1 VMAHTAALLH
11 AQVADIKKANEAATK
26 RKARKR
32 NWIQKHG
39 SLTGAEG
46 AEKAAQIAATQQVE
60 EERRQEAAQ
69 SGRGRRA
76 ATRCSKCKELGH
88 NSRTCKK
95 VTLDT
100 AQH

>member
-1 VMAHTAALLH
+1 MVMHTAALLK
-11 AQVADIKKANEAATK
+11 AQVADLKEANQAATK

-32 NWIQKHG
+32 KQIQKHG

-46 AEKAAQIAATQQVE
+46 AELAAQSAAREQLE
-60 EERRQEAAQ
+60 DERRQEAAQ
-69 SGRGRRA
+69 SGQGKRA
-76 ATRCSKCKELGH
+76 KTHCSRCKELGH

-95 VTLDT
+95 DTVDT

>member
-1 VMAHTAALLH
+1 VMGHTAALLR
-11 AQVADIKKANEAATK
+11 ARVADLEKANKAATK
-26 RKARKR
+26 RQARKR

-46 AEKAAQIAATQQVE
+46 AEKAAYIAATQQLE
-60 EERRQEAAQ
+60 DERRQEAAQ
-69 SGRGRRA
+69 SGRGGRA
-76 ATRCSKCKELGH
+76 ATRCSRCKELGH

-95 VTLDT
+95 DTVDT